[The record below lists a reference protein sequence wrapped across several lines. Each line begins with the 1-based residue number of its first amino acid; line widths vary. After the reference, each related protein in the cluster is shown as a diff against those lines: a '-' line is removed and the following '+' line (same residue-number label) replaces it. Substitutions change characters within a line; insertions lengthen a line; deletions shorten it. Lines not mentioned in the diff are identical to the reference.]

1 MTNFGYY
8 APYGKI
14 ANTLFKSIP
23 EMANHEIYGTAG
35 NLVGRQLF
43 RKPTPKAF
51 AAAENLTNMVPSRY
65 RYDFYKGVQA
75 GNESAV
81 KLAEPAQ

>member
-1 MTNFGYY
+1 ME
-8 APYGKI
+8 GK
-14 ANTLFKSIP
+14 AYNLV
-23 EMANHEIYGTAG
+23 G

-43 RKPTPKAF
+43 RNPTSKALNV
-51 AAAENLTNMVPSRY
+51 AENLTNMVPSQY

-81 KLAEPAQ
+81 QFAEPAQ